1 MSSSGL
7 STPPDSPLP
16 SMAAPVPLGRG
27 TSGPVLP
34 WVVGPGLPSI
44 AAAAAAFFFGVAGV
58 HFFLPWW
65 CGLPLWFS
73 LLLLWQL
80 RFNAHCLCSA
90 GILVDRLAF
99 LKCFLQIT
107 WHVDTIALGSV
118 QLIIV
123 VADLVVV
130 EIPTKRLTMHFP
142 GPFVPPMHFP
152 EVPLPGIVRCIH
164 QTTTVCCPFL
174 LC

>member
-1 MSSSGL
+1 
-7 STPPDSPLP
+7 
-16 SMAAPVPLGRG
+16 MAAPVPLGRG

-34 WVVGPGLPSI
+34 WVVGPGPGLPSVAA

-99 LKCFLQIT
+99 LQCFLQIT
-107 WHVDTIALGSV
+107 WHENTIALGSV
-118 QLIIV
+118 QLIVV
-123 VADLVVV
+123 VAVRVVV
-130 EIPTKRLTMHFP
+130 VVQTKLLTPHFP
-142 GPFVPPMHFP
+142 GPLVPPLHLA
-152 EVPLPGIVRCIH
+152 EVELR
-164 QTTTVCCPFL
+164 
-174 LC
+174 